1 MNKPTSGTQK
11 GGSTKRQA
19 TREKRR
25 QQQRKQRMYIVLGI
39 VIAAVAVA
47 ALLIIPSLLPA
58 EDINTI
64 TPVDR
69 PNVDGKA
76 LGDPN
81 APVKIDVYEDFQC
94 PACKTYTTD
103 IEPRVV
109 DDFVATGQ
117 VYYVFRQFPF
127 LDDRAIGKE
136 SDQAANASMCAA
148 GQDRFW
154 DYHDILFANWNGE
167 NQNAY
172 SDKRLVAF
180 AEALN
185 LDVQAFN
192 DCFESNAY
200 EDDINADLNLGKSL
214 GITGTPSVLV
224 NGTLVSPGFVPSYQ
238 DIADAVNNALNSSG
252 D

>member
-1 MNKPTSGTQK
+1 MSTSKKSAMKQ
-11 GGSTKRQA
+11 
-19 TREKRR
+19 RR
-25 QQQRKQRMYIVLGI
+25 LQQRRKERQMVFL
-39 VIAAVAVA
+39 AVAGAV
-47 ALLIIPSLLPA
+47 LVLIAIVVGASLIQQNQPVG
-58 EDINTI
+58 EIKPI

-69 PNVDGKA
+69 PNPSGTAMGNPD
-76 LGDPN
+76 
-81 APVKIDVYEDFQC
+81 APVRIEVFEDFQC
-94 PACKTYTTD
+94 PACQLFTKNV
-103 IEPRVV
+103 EPLIMQELVS
-109 DDFVATGQ
+109 AGIA
-117 VYYVFRQFPF
+117 YYVFRHYPF
-127 LDDRAIGKE
+127 LDDASATRE
-136 SDQAANASMCAA
+136 SDQAAYASLCAA
-148 GQDRFW
+148 DQDRFW

-185 LDVQAFN
+185 LDMQAFN